1 MFYRVRKTWE
11 DKSSQIGTFTVQE
24 NAILMV
30 DANPGY
36 AVFDENGSQIYPRN
50 ELIPERY
57 SASDSSP
64 EK

>member
-11 DKSSQIGTFTVQE
+11 DKSSQIGTFTVLE

-36 AVFDENGSQIYPRN
+36 AVFDENGSQIYPQNHPQN
-50 ELIPERY
+50 EENE
-57 SASDSSP
+57 
-64 EK
+64 EKIVKE